1 MRKKKTETIVYN
13 DYDKYLDADL
23 IALVK
28 NKLGAD
34 SDAVLNEMTDII
46 KLESNMPPMLDKGKT
61 YGDWNLPAL
70 SMYYTGDY
78 RPSDAL
84 PLDVINQMLKSSPVR
99 FALEMKRAQV
109 VSVFRNS
116 RSWDIV
122 SPDTEL
128 AEVVKANLQTILPKM
143 SLDFSFSSMAYGAS
157 FQELVWEYKSKY
169 ELGISEDD
177 IEDTDAKPTDNN
189 KANELEDKVGS
200 DKKFIVAKI
209 PNSINPATI
218 VRINRKKDGSF
229 DGFVQQAKTFNAQE
243 VVVPREASLVIP
255 YEEKFRNLWGESLL
269 KPMYPIWFWY
279 EVVLRAM
286 VKYMERTG
294 TPVALVRA
302 PSRATIIKPGTK
314 TKVDGITW
322 GMEIASNVARSNAAV
337 IPSDTDD
344 SGKPLWDLSYLNSTE
359 RSQPFLDILEL
370 LTQMILRAGLSAD
383 RALSQSSGGT
393 GSYAIGKVHQ
403 EATSL
408 HNEMVLIQWVHYLN
422 TYFLPLYSLYNRGQ
436 NGPPIWM
443 ETQGLD
449 PMDRENLVALLG
461 IAQGMPAFQEVGYKI
476 DWEAIFATNNIPMKS
491 QSEAD
496 AIKKKQEEENLAKQ
510 EAMLSTQAKFN
521 TPSPTKQA
529 DGTLK
534 ANMPNKPAEDK
545 KSDANVKAE
554 EQSESFLDSE
564 NIELMNPNHGKDG
577 RFTSGKS
584 VAGGI
589 YQEGNDDTFSSN
601 GDNYNI
607 NKIFEI
613 ADKKPVK
620 NVKVSDLTKNHNPD
634 VLDKNRIDS
643 ADINTPIIVFDDP
656 KYGMVIADGAHRLEK
671 AIQLG
676 RTTIKSKII
685 SYDELQKTKLDSSQE
700 EVIQLFNPFHSK
712 SDGRFTS
719 GKAGIGGGMVHP
731 NKNKIAEQPKE
742 FNIGGLLVKTA
753 LVGGGLAAGGLMVSS
768 LIAQANENE
777 QMQKRLDLMEK
788 GFTPDQINQLM
799 EVGYHSYAVMKNPDG
814 TYSTTVFLDD
824 GTMMDSGKSSET
836 NSAFSKSFDDLAS
849 KNKEELADL
858 INQANID
865 IDNLSDDQIIALS
878 RNGLLERIKS
888 LDSGKISIMRGDYQ
902 FADIPKFN
910 NKADVDKFLT
920 DRYAALGVELDT
932 SKIQFSTDKEG
943 LWGNIT
949 RDAFNNPNGRIVNI
963 EETWFNKLFGNGQG
977 EKVFV
982 THALAH
988 EYGHSL
994 QGFGQGNDGNIVRPT
1009 DNDDLYRIEGGAEVY
1024 ARLALAP
1031 YKVNAG
1037 PDYKEYTTSTGVAAG
1052 LMDAYIKQNNSDL
1065 PSALKSYNSNIAS
1078 NIQHYQYL
1086 KDLFPNR
1093 MANKTTLPSQATI
1106 QRWLE
1111 QDYDVTTEQSM
1122 DELMQMALSMNGNN

>member
-1 MRKKKTETIVYN
+1 
-13 DYDKYLDADL
+13 
-23 IALVK
+23 
-28 NKLGAD
+28 
-34 SDAVLNEMTDII
+34 
-46 KLESNMPPMLDKGKT
+46 
-61 YGDWNLPAL
+61 
-70 SMYYTGDY
+70 MYYTGDY

-116 RSWDIV
+116 RSWNIV

-157 FQELVWEYKSKY
+157 FQGISLGIQSRY

-177 IEDTDAKPTDNN
+177 IEDTDAKPTIDS
-189 KANELEDKVGS
+189 KSNELEDKTGS

-209 PNSINPATI
+209 PNSVNPATI

-229 DGFVQQAKTFNAQE
+229 DGFVQQAKTLNAQE

-255 YEEKFRNLWGESLL
+255 YEERFRNLWGESLL

-449 PMDRENLVALLG
+449 PMDRDNLVALLG
-461 IAQGMPAFQEVGYKI
+461 IAQGMPAFREVGYKI

-491 QSEAD
+491 QAEAD
-496 AIKKKQEEENLAKQ
+496 AIKKKQEEDNLAKQ

-545 KSDANVKAE
+545 KSDANVEAE
-554 EQSESFLDSE
+554 DQSESFLD
-564 NIELMNPNHGKDG
+564 N
-577 RFTSGKS
+577 
-584 VAGGI
+584 
-589 YQEGNDDTFSSN
+589 QE
-601 GDNYNI
+601 
-607 NKIFEI
+607 
-613 ADKKPVK
+613 
-620 NVKVSDLTKNHNPD
+620 
-634 VLDKNRIDS
+634 
-643 ADINTPIIVFDDP
+643 
-656 KYGMVIADGAHRLEK
+656 
-671 AIQLG
+671 
-676 RTTIKSKII
+676 
-685 SYDELQKTKLDSSQE
+685 E

-712 SDGRFTS
+712 ADGRFTS
-719 GKAGIGGGMVHP
+719 GKGGVSGGIVSP

-768 LIAQANENE
+768 LVAQAKENE
-777 QMQKRLDLMEK
+777 QMQKRLDLLEK
-788 GFTPDQINQLM
+788 GFTPDQVNKLM
-799 EVGYHSYAVMKNPDG
+799 EVGYHSYATMANPDG
-814 TYSTTVFLDD
+814 TYSTTVFLND
-824 GTMMDSGKSSET
+824 GTMMDSEKSTET
-836 NSAFSKSFDDLAS
+836 NSDFSKAFDSLAD
-849 KNKEELADL
+849 KNKEELANL

-865 IDNLSDDQIIALS
+865 IDNLSDEQIIALS
-878 RNGLLERIKS
+878 KNRLLERIKS
-888 LDSGKISIMRGDYQ
+888 IDSGQISIMSGDYQ

-920 DRYAALGVELDT
+920 DRYAALGIQLDTKNIQFTTDQEGFWGNTTRDVFGNPMVEL
-932 SKIQFSTDKEG
+932 
-943 LWGNIT
+943 
-949 RDAFNNPNGRIVNI
+949 
-963 EETWFNKLFGNGQG
+963 
-977 EKVFV
+977 
-982 THALAH
+982 
-988 EYGHSL
+988 
-994 QGFGQGNDGNIVRPT
+994 
-1009 DNDDLYRIEGGAEVY
+1009 
-1024 ARLALAP
+1024 
-1031 YKVNAG
+1031 
-1037 PDYKEYTTSTGVAAG
+1037 
-1052 LMDAYIKQNNSDL
+1052 
-1065 PSALKSYNSNIAS
+1065 
-1078 NIQHYQYL
+1078 
-1086 KDLFPNR
+1086 
-1093 MANKTTLPSQATI
+1093 
-1106 QRWLE
+1106 
-1111 QDYDVTTEQSM
+1111 
-1122 DELMQMALSMNGNN
+1122 

>member
-1 MRKKKTETIVYN
+1 MRKKKSDNIIYN
-13 DYDKYLDADL
+13 DYNKYLDAELVSL
-23 IALVK
+23 IK
-28 NKLGAD
+28 NKLGDD
-34 SDAVLNEMTDII
+34 SESVLNEMTDII
-46 KLESNMPPMLDKGKT
+46 KLESNTPPMLDSGKT

-109 VSVFRNS
+109 VSVWRNS
-116 RSWDIV
+116 RSWDII

-128 AEVVKANLQTILPKM
+128 AEVVKANLQAILPKM
-143 SLDFSFSSMAYGAS
+143 SLDFSFSSLAYGAS

-169 ELGISEDD
+169 ELGLSEDD
-177 IEDTDAKPTDNN
+177 SKDTTNPPTDS
-189 KANELEDKVGS
+189 KEKKLEDKKNLG
-200 DKKFIVAKI
+200 KKFIVAKI
-209 PNSINPATI
+209 PNSVNPSTI

-229 DGFVQQAKTFNAQE
+229 DGFVQQAKTLNAEE

-294 TPVALVRA
+294 TPVALVKA

-344 SGKPLWDLSYLNSTE
+344 SGKPLWDLQYLNSTE

-408 HNEMVLIQWVHYLN
+408 HNELVLIQWVHYLN

-496 AIKKKQEEENLAKQ
+496 AIKKKQEDENLAKQ

-534 ANMPNKPAEDK
+534 ANMPDKPPEDK

-554 EQSESFLDSE
+554 EQSENFLSDKQDK
-564 NIELMNPNHGKDG
+564 IELLNPFHSRSDGK
-577 RFTSGKS
+577 FTSGK
-584 VAGGI
+584 
-589 YQEGNDDTFSSN
+589 
-601 GDNYNI
+601 
-607 NKIFEI
+607 
-613 ADKKPVK
+613 
-620 NVKVSDLTKNHNPD
+620 
-634 VLDKNRIDS
+634 R
-643 ADINTPIIVFDDP
+643 
-656 KYGMVIADGAHRLEK
+656 
-671 AIQLG
+671 
-676 RTTIKSKII
+676 
-685 SYDELQKTKLDSSQE
+685 
-700 EVIQLFNPFHSK
+700 
-712 SDGRFTS
+712 
-719 GKAGIGGGMVHP
+719 GIGGGMAHP
-731 NKNKIAEQPKE
+731 SKDKIAEQPKE

-768 LIAQANENE
+768 LIAQAKENE
-777 QMQKRLDLMEK
+777 QMQKRLDLMGK

-799 EVGYHSYAVMKNPDG
+799 DVGYHSYAVMQNPDG
-814 TYSTTVFLDD
+814 TYSTIVFLDD

-888 LDSGKISIMRGDYQ
+888 LDSDKISIMRGDYQ

-910 NKADVDKFLT
+910 NKADVDKFLI
-920 DRYAALGVELDT
+920 DRYAALGIQLDT
-932 SKIQFSTDKEG
+932 KNIQFTTDQEG

-949 RDAFNNPNGRIVNI
+949 RDASGNPNGRIVNI

-994 QGFGQGNDGNIVRPT
+994 QGFGQGNDGNIVRPS

-1052 LMDAYIKQNNSDL
+1052 LVDAYIKQNNSGL
-1065 PSALKSYNSNIAS
+1065 SSALKSYNSNIAS

-1086 KDLFPNR
+1086 KSLFPDR
-1093 MANKTTLPSQATI
+1093 MANKTSLPSQATI

-1122 DELMQMALSMNGNN
+1122 DDLMQMALSMNGNN